1 MLSLSKQ
8 NVYWKQL
15 RKYLVNMLLT
25 TGGYNSFLDLIT
37 VLLIFVFV
45 IAITLFTTKY
55 IANYQKVQNAGK
67 NIEVLETYRISQS
80 KYIQIVKIGKKCVA
94 IAVSKD
100 TVTLLTTLEEEDV
113 EFQEVP
119 GEGKSFKEILA
130 SLKQTKTPK
139 ETLEKTDSLE
149 EEE

>member
-1 MLSLSKQ
+1 
-8 NVYWKQL
+8 
-15 RKYLVNMLLT
+15 MLLT

-80 KYIQIVKIGKKCVA
+80 KYIQIVKIGKKNVA

-100 TVTLLTTLEEEDV
+100 TVTLLTALEEGDISFPE
-113 EFQEVP
+113 EM
-119 GEGKSFKEILA
+119 GESKNFKEILA
-130 SLKQTKTPK
+130 SLKKTKALEKT
-139 ETLEKTDSLE
+139 EILEKTDSLE
-149 EEE
+149 EEK

>member
-1 MLSLSKQ
+1 
-8 NVYWKQL
+8 
-15 RKYLVNMLLT
+15 MLLST
-25 TGGYNSFLDLIT
+25 DGYNSFFDLIT

-67 NIEVLETYRISQS
+67 NIEVLETYKISQT
-80 KYIQIVKIGKKCVA
+80 KYVQIVKIGKKYVA

-100 TVTLLTTLEEEDV
+100 TVTLLTTLEEDDV
-113 EFQEVP
+113 TFPEES
-119 GEGKSFKEILA
+119 GETKSFKEILA
-130 SLKQTKTPK
+130 SFKNKIAPDET

-149 EEE
+149 EEK

>member
-1 MLSLSKQ
+1 
-8 NVYWKQL
+8 
-15 RKYLVNMLLT
+15 MLLT
-25 TGGYNSFLDLIT
+25 TGSYNSFLDMIT

-80 KYIQIVKIGKKCVA
+80 KYIQIVKIGKKNVA

-100 TVTLLTTLEEEDV
+100 TVTLLTALEEGDISFPE
-113 EFQEVP
+113 EN

-130 SLKQTKTPK
+130 SLKKTKALD
-139 ETLEKTDSLE
+139 ENVDLAQEMLEKTESLE
-149 EEE
+149 EEK

>member
-1 MLSLSKQ
+1 MLLSKD
-8 NVYWKQL
+8 
-15 RKYLVNMLLT
+15 
-25 TGGYNSFLDLIT
+25 GYNSFFDLIT

-67 NIEVLETYRISQS
+67 NIEVLETYKISQT
-80 KYIQIVKIGKKCVA
+80 KYVQIVKIGKKYVA

-100 TVTLLTTLEEEDV
+100 TVTLLTTLEEDDV
-113 EFQEVP
+113 TFPEGS
-119 GEGKSFKEILA
+119 GETKSFKEILA
-130 SLKQTKTPK
+130 SFKNKIAPDET

-149 EEE
+149 EEK

>member
-1 MLSLSKQ
+1 
-8 NVYWKQL
+8 
-15 RKYLVNMLLT
+15 MLLT
-25 TGGYNSFLDLIT
+25 TGGYNSFLDMIT

-80 KYIQIVKIGKKCVA
+80 KYIQIVKIGKKNVA

-100 TVTLLTTLEEEDV
+100 TVTLLTALEEGDISFPE
-113 EFQEVP
+113 ET

-130 SLKQTKTPK
+130 SLKKTKALD
-139 ETLEKTDSLE
+139 ENVDLAQEMLEKTESLE
-149 EEE
+149 EEK

>member
-1 MLSLSKQ
+1 
-8 NVYWKQL
+8 
-15 RKYLVNMLLT
+15 MLLST
-25 TGGYNSFLDLIT
+25 DGYNSFFDLIT

-67 NIEVLETYRISQS
+67 NIEVLETYKISQT
-80 KYIQIVKIGKKCVA
+80 KYVQIVKIGKKYVA

-100 TVTLLTTLEEEDV
+100 TVTLLTTLEEDDV
-113 EFQEVP
+113 TFPEGS
-119 GEGKSFKEILA
+119 GETNSFKEILA
-130 SLKQTKTPK
+130 SFKNKIAPDET

-149 EEE
+149 EEK

>member
-1 MLSLSKQ
+1 
-8 NVYWKQL
+8 
-15 RKYLVNMLLT
+15 MLLT

>member
-1 MLSLSKQ
+1 
-8 NVYWKQL
+8 
-15 RKYLVNMLLT
+15 MLLT

-113 EFQEVP
+113 EFQEVQ

>member
-1 MLSLSKQ
+1 
-8 NVYWKQL
+8 
-15 RKYLVNMLLT
+15 MLLT
-25 TGGYNSFLDLIT
+25 AGGYNSFLDLIT

-80 KYIQIVKIGKKCVA
+80 KYIQIVKIGKKNVA

-100 TVTLLTTLEEEDV
+100 TVTLLTTLEEGDISFTE
-113 EFQEVP
+113 ET

-130 SLKQTKTPK
+130 SLKKTKALGKT
-139 ETLEKTDSLE
+139 EILEKTDSLE
-149 EEE
+149 EEK

>member
-1 MLSLSKQ
+1 
-8 NVYWKQL
+8 
-15 RKYLVNMLLT
+15 MLLST
-25 TGGYNSFLDLIT
+25 DGYNSFFDLIT

-67 NIEVLETYRISQS
+67 NIEVLETYKISQT
-80 KYIQIVKIGKKCVA
+80 KYVQIVKMGKKYVA

-100 TVTLLTTLEEEDV
+100 TVTLLTTLEEDDV
-113 EFQEVP
+113 TFPEGS
-119 GEGKSFKEILA
+119 GETKSFKEILA
-130 SLKQTKTPK
+130 SFKNKIAPDET

-149 EEE
+149 EEK